1 MKGKKCCLLIGN
13 SRWHWA
19 IKEDKAWNFYHTPPA
34 SQKFSSLEIPLT
46 AWAAVGVIPK
56 HPSLKPSKRLQ
67 SKDIPI
73 KNMPNWIGI
82 DRALASWGAL
92 KKIKSTG
99 INSSGLLIADAG
111 TVLSLNRLTAN
122 HEFAGGQLIP
132 GLQLQ
137 LTAMA
142 TGAQNLNNPG
152 LSSSTPAQF
161 PFETAEA
168 MQRGSIQALVG
179 TLMEAINKTNAPL
192 WLCGGDAPTL
202 IQELRERNVAVL
214 HHPNLVLEGMVDIQ
228 DKLNQD

>member
-1 MKGKKCCLLIGN
+1 MSSAIPPLLC
-13 SRWHWA
+13 
-19 IKEDKAWNFYHTPPA
+19 
-34 SQKFSSLEIPLT
+34 
-46 AWAAVGVIPK
+46 V
-56 HPSLKPSKRLQ
+56 
-67 SKDIPI
+67 
-73 KNMPNWIGI
+73 
-82 DRALASWGAL
+82 

-111 TVLSLNRLTAN
+111 TVLSLNRLTAS

-152 LSSSTPAQF
+152 LSSSTPEQF
-161 PFETAEA
+161 PFETAKA

-179 TLMEAINKTNAPL
+179 TLIEAINKTNSPL
-192 WLCGGDAPTL
+192 WLCGGDAPIL
-202 IQELRERNVAVL
+202 VQELRERNAAVL

-228 DKLNQD
+228 DKINQDQDL